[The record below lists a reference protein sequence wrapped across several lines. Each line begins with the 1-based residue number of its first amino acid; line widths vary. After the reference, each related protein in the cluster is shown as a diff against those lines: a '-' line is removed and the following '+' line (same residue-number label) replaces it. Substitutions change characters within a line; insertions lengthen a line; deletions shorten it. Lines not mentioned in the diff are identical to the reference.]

1 MSNKATV
8 KIPGNANFC
17 GGELQ
22 NAKLQSLVSKTSAA
36 EAEFW
41 YDSVNHRPMYNNG
54 TEDREFG
61 RIYSNGTGIN
71 LANNTFSIDSSVV
84 ALKSDITTVYRAA
97 GPVASASDLPTLGAS
112 VLGNVYNATAS
123 FTTTSDFVEGS
134 GKTIQVGN
142 DIAVVNV
149 GTASTPSYKFSVMG
163 DFIDISGKQDKVTAV
178 THTESTA
185 VGGANQ
191 PIYVNGNGVATACTY
206 ELNKT
211 VPADALFT
219 DTVYTHPTTS
229 GNKHIPSGG
238 ESGQFLKWSAD
249 GTATWASDN
258 DTLNTAG
265 STDTN
270 SKIYLVGATSQA
282 SSAQTYSNDAVF
294 VDTSGQLNSTTPTKN
309 EDSTVVATTAWV
321 QDQEYL
327 TEHQDIT
334 GKQDAATAVTHTE
347 STAAGSETNPIYVD
361 ANGVATACTYSLNK
375 TVPADAVFTDTTYS
389 KLSDFTDDLGS
400 SPTHTHSQYITTH
413 QTVKQDGVT
422 GATTNRYGA
431 CSTAAGTA
439 AKTVSITTGTFSLEA
454 GASVKVKFANA
465 NTADSPTLSVNS
477 STAKN
482 IFHNGAQITTG
493 LNKGLLAG
501 VCEFIYDGTQWHL
514 VGNYID
520 TNTTYD
526 VFVGSGSTAA
536 AGLVPAPSTTAGT
549 TKYLREDGTWV
560 TPPDTQYT
568 FSTGLTNT
576 SGTITVTDYNIIAK
590 KMTATNAAL
599 EVSNGVVTWTITNS
613 LGTADVEVSIFEV
626 GEDSNTKIY
635 PAVEVSD
642 ASIVVTMLAS
652 ADIAAGALKAVA
664 IG

>member
-84 ALKSDITTVYRAA
+84 ALKSDISTVYRAS

-123 FTTTSDFVEGS
+123 FTTTSDFVEGA

-142 DIAVVNV
+142 DIAVVDV
-149 GTASTPSYKFSVMG
+149 GTGSSHSYKFSVMG
-163 DFIDISGKQDKVTAV
+163 DFIDISGKQDKATAV
-178 THTESTA
+178 THTASTA
-185 VGGANQ
+185 VGGTNQ
-191 PIYVNGNGVATACTY
+191 PIYVDGNGAATACTY

-219 DTVYTHPTTS
+219 DTIYTHPTTS

-238 ESGQFLKWSAD
+238 ASGQFLKWSAD
-249 GTATWASDN
+249 GTATWAIDN

-294 VDTSGQLNSTTPTKN
+294 VDASGQLNSTNPTKN

-347 STAAGSETNPIYVD
+347 STAAGSATNPVYVD

-400 SPTHTHSQYITTH
+400 SPVHTHSQYITTH

-422 GATTNRYGA
+422 GASVNRYGA

-477 STAKN
+477 SEAKN

-536 AGLVPAPSTTAGT
+536 SGLVPAPSTTAGT

-590 KMTATNAAL
+590 KMTATNPAL

-613 LGTADVEVSIFEV
+613 LGTEDVEVSIFEI
-626 GEDSNTKIY
+626 GEDANTKIY

-652 ADIAAGALKAVA
+652 ADIEAGALKAVA